1 MATQKSTR
9 FMAATLLGITAL
21 TTGCASAQQRFVTFP
36 AQGQD
41 AAKQQYDSQECEF
54 IAQGKKEDPLMAGLS
69 GGVVRG
75 VIGGAAGAAG
85 GAILGAIVGRA
96 GQGAQAGLIGLGVG
110 ALIGVAEGWIAN
122 HAKYQSVWAACM
134 HARGYTTGG

>member
-1 MATQKSTR
+1 MAGQSVATR
-9 FMAATLLGITAL
+9 MLIGGLLMASL
-21 TTGCASAQQRFVTFP
+21 TGCASAQQRFVTFP

-41 AAKQQYDSQECEF
+41 AAKQAYDGQECEL

-96 GQGAQAGLIGLGVG
+96 GQGAQAGLIGLGIG
-110 ALIGVAEGWIAN
+110 ALIGVVEGVAAN
-122 HAKYQSVWAACM
+122 HARYQDVWKACM
-134 HARGYTTGG
+134 SARGYTSGG